1 MRSSANKMKQLGR
14 IEFGAQTQASV
25 VAERNGQCGFTL
37 VELITVMVIVGI
49 LAVAV
54 LPRFFDANTFQS
66 RGFNDQVISSL
77 RYAQKMAIAQH
88 RFVCVTIA
96 TNTILL
102 SQGATNTCG
111 APLPKTF
118 DGGDDCDALHN
129 GEYCVAAPN
138 GVNVGATDLNFDALG
153 RPSSMSCITV
163 SGNNTIKVEAET
175 GYVHSVAVCP

>member
-1 MRSSANKMKQLGR
+1 MRSSANKINQLGR
-14 IEFGAQTQASV
+14 IELGAHARASV
-25 VAERNGQCGFTL
+25 VTGRNRQRGFTL

-77 RYAQKMAIAQH
+77 RYAQKVAIAQH
-88 RFVCVTIA
+88 RFVCVNTA
-96 TNTILL
+96 ANTILL
-102 SQGATNTCG
+102 SQGATNACG
-111 APLPKTF
+111 TPLPRTF
-118 DGGDDCDALHN
+118 DGGDDCNALHN

-138 GVNVGATDLNFDALG
+138 GVNVGATVLSFDALG

-175 GYVHSVAVCP
+175 GYVHSVAACP